1 MECPSPTCTVPTK
14 CEVPFETM
22 ARHITSHM
30 EVKTMM
36 VLGPLDEGQI
46 IQAGLISNEMISI
59 RMMVGEE
66 SRKVR
71 KT

>member
-14 CEVPFETM
+14 CEVPSETM
-22 ARHITSHM
+22 ARHTTSHM
-30 EVKTMM
+30 VVKTMM